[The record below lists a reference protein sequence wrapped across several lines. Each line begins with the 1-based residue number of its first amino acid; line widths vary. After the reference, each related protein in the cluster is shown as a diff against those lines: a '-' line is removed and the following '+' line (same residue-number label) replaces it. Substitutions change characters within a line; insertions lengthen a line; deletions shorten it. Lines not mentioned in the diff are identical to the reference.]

1 MPAEWYTVPR
11 IYGGRGLSWRRR
23 IYLEWTWRRHG
34 TAGLD
39 RIISRRTERF
49 VAAFVEIGKAAE
61 RAAAEATKA
70 FEALAVTLERAKDA
84 DRR

>member
-1 MPAEWYTVPR
+1 MSTEWYTVPR

-39 RIISRRTERF
+39 RIISRMTERF
-49 VAAFVEIGKAAE
+49 AAAFVEIGKAAE
-61 RAAAEATKA
+61 LAAVETSKAFKAMAAAFEKA
-70 FEALAVTLERAKDA
+70 KNAN
-84 DRR
+84 RR